1 MAKSEEDDSRAKFRA
16 ALEKKNK
23 ITKGKS
29 SGNDS
34 DGGRRIQ
41 ESSGKR
47 PKMFRR
53 KSG

>member
-1 MAKSEEDDSRAKFRA
+1 MGKSEEDNSRAKFRA
-16 ALEKKNK
+16 ALEKKNTISK
-23 ITKGKS
+23 VQS
-29 SGNDS
+29 SGSDS